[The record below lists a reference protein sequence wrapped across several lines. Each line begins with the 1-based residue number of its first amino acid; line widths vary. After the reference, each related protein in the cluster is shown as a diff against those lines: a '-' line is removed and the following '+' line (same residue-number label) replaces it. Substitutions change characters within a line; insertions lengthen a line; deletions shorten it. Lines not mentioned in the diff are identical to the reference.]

1 MDPFCLLGLPGQ
13 ASVGED
19 VPSPARTRCPKVQ
32 WYPRWVL
39 RKGRGATE
47 GEIYMDGTEKKGGR
61 GPVIR
66 IKVNKKMRKR
76 LR

>member
-1 MDPFCLLGLPGQ
+1 
-13 ASVGED
+13 
-19 VPSPARTRCPKVQ
+19 VQ